1 MSRSPIQNSSPN
13 PPNQSQIASL
23 RRLRQISHLL
33 DNAIPI
39 PGTRYRIGLDPILGL
54 IPGGGDLISSIF
66 AGYVVFK
73 AAQLGAPRETLVQ
86 MAANI
91 VFDTV
96 AGTVPVAGDLL
107 DVTWKAN
114 VKNIE
119 LLDAHLG
126 SPEAWEKSRLAVCRC
141 FAVGFGVNCRRR
153 DFLERHAFRVGIPIA
168 DRAVIWGFRI
178 KINHSNCVK
187 WLLTAYL
194 LQLPVLYPLPE
205 TC

>member
-13 PPNQSQIASL
+13 TPSPSHVASL
-23 RRLRQISHLL
+23 RRLRRISHLL

-39 PGTRYRIGLDPILGL
+39 PGTKYRIGLDPILGL
-54 IPGGGDLISSIF
+54 IPGGGDLVGSIF

-73 AAQLGAPRETLVQ
+73 SAQMGVPQETLVK
-86 MAANI
+86 MATNI

-107 DVTWKAN
+107 DVAWKAN

-126 SPEAWEKSRLAVCRC
+126 SPEQGKKADWLFVA
-141 FAVGFGVNCRRR
+141 ALLLGLMLIVGGVIFLSVMLFGWV
-153 DFLERHAFRVGIPIA
+153 FQ
-168 DRAVIWGFRI
+168 VITGR
-178 KINHSNCVK
+178 
-187 WLLTAYL
+187 
-194 LQLPVLYPLPE
+194 
-205 TC
+205 

>member
-1 MSRSPIQNSSPN
+1 MSRSPLQNSSPN
-13 PPNQSQIASL
+13 TPSPSHIASL
-23 RRLRQISHLL
+23 RRLRRISHLL

-39 PGTRYRIGLDPILGL
+39 PGTKYRIGLDPILGL

-73 AAQLGAPRETLVQ
+73 SAQMGVPQETLVK

-107 DVTWKAN
+107 DVAWKAN

-126 SPEAWEKSRLAVCRC
+126 SPEQGKKADWLFVA
-141 FAVGFGVNCRRR
+141 ALLLGLILIVGGVIFLSVMLFG
-153 DFLERHAFRVGIPIA
+153 
-168 DRAVIWGFRI
+168 
-178 KINHSNCVK
+178 
-187 WLLTAYL
+187 LLF
-194 LQLPVLYPLPE
+194 QLI
-205 TC
+205 TGR

>member
-1 MSRSPIQNSSPN
+1 MSRSPIQNSSTNTPS
-13 PPNQSQIASL
+13 QSHVASL
-23 RRLRQISHLL
+23 RRLRRISHLL

-39 PGTRYRIGLDPILGL
+39 PGTKYRIGLDPILGL

-73 AAQLGAPRETLVQ
+73 GAQLGVPKETLIQ
-86 MAANI
+86 MAGNI
-91 VFDTV
+91 VFDTF

-126 SPEAWEKSRLAVCRC
+126 SPEPGKKADWLFVAGLLLGLMLI
-141 FAVGFGVNCRRR
+141 VGGVIFLSVMLFGWL
-153 DFLERHAFRVGIPIA
+153 FQ
-168 DRAVIWGFRI
+168 VITGR
-178 KINHSNCVK
+178 
-187 WLLTAYL
+187 
-194 LQLPVLYPLPE
+194 
-205 TC
+205 

>member
-1 MSRSPIQNSSPN
+1 MSPSPVKNSAANTPN
-13 PPNQSQIASL
+13 KSQIASL

-54 IPGGGDLISSIF
+54 IPGGGDLVGSIF

-73 AAQLGAPRETLVQ
+73 SAQLGVPQETLIK

-114 VKNIE
+114 VKNME

-126 SPEAWEKSRLAVCRC
+126 SPEPGKKADWLFVA
-141 FAVGFGVNCRRR
+141 ALLLGLTLIVGGVIFLSVMFFGWV
-153 DFLERHAFRVGIPIA
+153 FRVFTG
-168 DRAVIWGFRI
+168 R
-178 KINHSNCVK
+178 
-187 WLLTAYL
+187 
-194 LQLPVLYPLPE
+194 
-205 TC
+205 

>member
-13 PPNQSQIASL
+13 TPSQSHVASL
-23 RRLRQISHLL
+23 RRLRRISHVL

-39 PGTRYRIGLDPILGL
+39 PGTKYRIGLDPILGL

-73 AAQLGAPRETLVQ
+73 SAQMGVPQETLVK

-107 DVTWKAN
+107 DVAWKAN

-126 SPEAWEKSRLAVCRC
+126 SPEQGKKADWLFVAALLLGLILIVGGVIFLSVMLFAWV
-141 FAVGFGVNCRRR
+141 
-153 DFLERHAFRVGIPIA
+153 FRA
-168 DRAVIWGFRI
+168 
-178 KINHSNCVK
+178 
-187 WLLTAYL
+187 LTG
-194 LQLPVLYPLPE
+194 Q
-205 TC
+205 

>member
-1 MSRSPIQNSSPN
+1 MSRYPIQNPSPN
-13 PPNQSQIASL
+13 TPSPSQVASL
-23 RRLRQISHLL
+23 RRLRRISHLL
-33 DNAIPI
+33 DNSIPI
-39 PGTRYRIGLDPILGL
+39 PGTKYRIGLDPILGL

-73 AAQLGAPRETLVQ
+73 SAQMGVPQETLVK

-107 DVTWKAN
+107 DVAWKAN

-126 SPEAWEKSRLAVCRC
+126 SPEQGKKADWLFVA
-141 FAVGFGVNCRRR
+141 ALLLGLMLIVGGVIFLSVMLFGWL
-153 DFLERHAFRVGIPIA
+153 FQ
-168 DRAVIWGFRI
+168 VITGR
-178 KINHSNCVK
+178 
-187 WLLTAYL
+187 
-194 LQLPVLYPLPE
+194 
-205 TC
+205 

>member
-1 MSRSPIQNSSPN
+1 MSRPPIQNSSPN
-13 PPNQSQIASL
+13 PLNKSQIASL

-39 PGTRYRIGLDPILGL
+39 PGTKYRIGLDPILGL
-54 IPGGGDLISSIF
+54 IPGGGDLVGSIF

-73 AAQLGAPRETLVQ
+73 SAQLGVPQETLIQ

-96 AGTVPVAGDLL
+96 AGTVPVAGDLF
-107 DVTWKAN
+107 DVAWKAN

-126 SPEAWEKSRLAVCRC
+126 SPEPSKKADWLFVA
-141 FAVGFGVNCRRR
+141 ALLLGLMLIVGGVI
-153 DFLERHAFRVGIPIA
+153 FLSVMLLGWVFRA
-168 DRAVIWGFRI
+168 
-178 KINHSNCVK
+178 
-187 WLLTAYL
+187 LTGS
-194 LQLPVLYPLPE
+194 
-205 TC
+205 

>member
-1 MSRSPIQNSSPN
+1 MSRSPIQNSSANTPS
-13 PPNQSQIASL
+13 QSHVASL
-23 RRLRQISHLL
+23 RRIRRISHLL

-39 PGTRYRIGLDPILGL
+39 PGTKYRIGLDPILGL

-73 AAQLGAPRETLVQ
+73 SAQMGVPQETLVK

-91 VFDTV
+91 VFDTF

-126 SPEAWEKSRLAVCRC
+126 SPEPGKKADWLFVAGLLLGLMLI
-141 FAVGFGVNCRRR
+141 VGGVIFLSVMLFGWL
-153 DFLERHAFRVGIPIA
+153 FQ
-168 DRAVIWGFRI
+168 VITGR
-178 KINHSNCVK
+178 
-187 WLLTAYL
+187 
-194 LQLPVLYPLPE
+194 
-205 TC
+205 

>member
-13 PPNQSQIASL
+13 TLNKSHVASL
-23 RRLRQISHLL
+23 RRLRRISHLL

-39 PGTRYRIGLDPILGL
+39 PGTKYRIGLDPILGL
-54 IPGGGDLISSIF
+54 IPGGGDLITSIF

-73 AAQLGAPRETLVQ
+73 SAQMGVPQETLVK
-86 MAANI
+86 MATNI

-107 DVTWKAN
+107 DVAWKAN

-126 SPEAWEKSRLAVCRC
+126 SPEQGKKADWLFVA
-141 FAVGFGVNCRRR
+141 ALLLGLILIVGGVIFLSVMLFGW
-153 DFLERHAFRVGIPIA
+153 LFRVVTG
-168 DRAVIWGFRI
+168 R
-178 KINHSNCVK
+178 
-187 WLLTAYL
+187 
-194 LQLPVLYPLPE
+194 
-205 TC
+205 

>member
-1 MSRSPIQNSSPN
+1 MSRSPIQNSSANTPN
-13 PPNQSQIASL
+13 NSHVASL
-23 RRLRQISHLL
+23 RRLRRISHLL

-39 PGTRYRIGLDPILGL
+39 PGTKYRIGLDPILGL

-73 AAQLGAPRETLVQ
+73 SAQMGVPQETLVK
-86 MAANI
+86 MATNI

-107 DVTWKAN
+107 DVAWKAN

-126 SPEAWEKSRLAVCRC
+126 SPEPGKKANWLFVA
-141 FAVGFGVNCRRR
+141 ALLLGLMLIVGGVIFLSVMLFGW
-153 DFLERHAFRVGIPIA
+153 LFRVITG
-168 DRAVIWGFRI
+168 R
-178 KINHSNCVK
+178 
-187 WLLTAYL
+187 
-194 LQLPVLYPLPE
+194 
-205 TC
+205 

>member
-13 PPNQSQIASL
+13 TPSPSHITSL
-23 RRLRQISHLL
+23 RRLRRISHLL

-39 PGTRYRIGLDPILGL
+39 PGTKYRIGLDPILGL

-73 AAQLGAPRETLVQ
+73 SAQMGVPQETLVK

-107 DVTWKAN
+107 DVAWKAN

-126 SPEAWEKSRLAVCRC
+126 SPEPGKKADWLFVAALLLGLMLIVGGVIFLSVMLFAWV
-141 FAVGFGVNCRRR
+141 
-153 DFLERHAFRVGIPIA
+153 FRA
-168 DRAVIWGFRI
+168 
-178 KINHSNCVK
+178 
-187 WLLTAYL
+187 LTG
-194 LQLPVLYPLPE
+194 Q
-205 TC
+205 

>member
-13 PPNQSQIASL
+13 NPSPSHVASL
-23 RRLRQISHLL
+23 RRLRRISHLL

-39 PGTRYRIGLDPILGL
+39 PGTKYRIGLDPILGL
-54 IPGGGDLISSIF
+54 IPGGGDVISSIF

-73 AAQLGAPRETLVQ
+73 SAQMGVPQETLVK

-96 AGTVPVAGDLL
+96 AGTVPVAGDLV
-107 DVTWKAN
+107 DVAWKAN

-126 SPEAWEKSRLAVCRC
+126 SPEQGKKADWLFVA
-141 FAVGFGVNCRRR
+141 ALLLGLILIVGGVIFLSVMLFGWL
-153 DFLERHAFRVGIPIA
+153 FQ
-168 DRAVIWGFRI
+168 VITGR
-178 KINHSNCVK
+178 
-187 WLLTAYL
+187 
-194 LQLPVLYPLPE
+194 
-205 TC
+205 

>member
-13 PPNQSQIASL
+13 NPSQSHVASL
-23 RRLRQISHLL
+23 RRLRRISHLL

-39 PGTRYRIGLDPILGL
+39 PGTKYRIGLDPILGL
-54 IPGGGDLISSIF
+54 IPGGGDVISSIF

-73 AAQLGAPRETLVQ
+73 SAQMGVPQETLVK

-107 DVTWKAN
+107 DVAWKAN

-126 SPEAWEKSRLAVCRC
+126 SPEQGKKADWLFVA
-141 FAVGFGVNCRRR
+141 ALLLGLILIVGGVIFLSVMLFGWL
-153 DFLERHAFRVGIPIA
+153 FQ
-168 DRAVIWGFRI
+168 VITGR
-178 KINHSNCVK
+178 
-187 WLLTAYL
+187 
-194 LQLPVLYPLPE
+194 
-205 TC
+205 

>member
-1 MSRSPIQNSSPN
+1 MSRPPIQNSAANTPN
-13 PPNQSQIASL
+13 KSQIASL
-23 RRLRQISHLL
+23 RRIRRISHLL

-39 PGTRYRIGLDPILGL
+39 PGTPYRIGLDPILGL
-54 IPGGGDLISSIF
+54 LPGGGDLIGGIF

-73 AAQLGAPRETLVQ
+73 SAQLGVPQETLIK

-107 DVTWKAN
+107 DVAWKAN

-126 SPEAWEKSRLAVCRC
+126 SPEPGKKADWLFVAALLLGLALII
-141 FAVGFGVNCRRR
+141 GGII
-153 DFLERHAFRVGIPIA
+153 FLTVMLLGWLFRA
-168 DRAVIWGFRI
+168 
-178 KINHSNCVK
+178 
-187 WLLTAYL
+187 LTGS
-194 LQLPVLYPLPE
+194 
-205 TC
+205 

>member
-1 MSRSPIQNSSPN
+1 MSRSPIQNSSANTPN
-13 PPNQSQIASL
+13 KSHVASL
-23 RRLRQISHLL
+23 RRLRRISHLL

-39 PGTRYRIGLDPILGL
+39 PGTKYRIGLDPILGL
-54 IPGGGDLISSIF
+54 IPGGGDLISSLF

-73 AAQLGAPRETLVQ
+73 SAQMGVPQETLVK
-86 MAANI
+86 MATNI

-126 SPEAWEKSRLAVCRC
+126 SPEPGKKANWLFVA
-141 FAVGFGVNCRRR
+141 ALLLGLMLIVGGVIFLSVMLFGW
-153 DFLERHAFRVGIPIA
+153 LFRVVTG
-168 DRAVIWGFRI
+168 R
-178 KINHSNCVK
+178 
-187 WLLTAYL
+187 
-194 LQLPVLYPLPE
+194 
-205 TC
+205 

>member
-1 MSRSPIQNSSPN
+1 MSRSPIQTPATNTLN
-13 PPNQSQIASL
+13 KSQIASL
-23 RRLRQISHLL
+23 RRLRRISHLL

-54 IPGGGDLISSIF
+54 IPGGGDLIGSIF

-73 AAQLGAPRETLVQ
+73 SAQLGVPQETLIQ

-96 AGTVPVAGDLL
+96 AGTVPVAGDLF
-107 DVTWKAN
+107 DVAWKAN

-126 SPEAWEKSRLAVCRC
+126 SPEPSKKADWLFVA
-141 FAVGFGVNCRRR
+141 ALLLGLTLIVGGVI
-153 DFLERHAFRVGIPIA
+153 FLSVMLLGWLFRA
-168 DRAVIWGFRI
+168 
-178 KINHSNCVK
+178 
-187 WLLTAYL
+187 LTGG
-194 LQLPVLYPLPE
+194 
-205 TC
+205 

>member
-13 PPNQSQIASL
+13 TLSPSHVASL
-23 RRLRQISHLL
+23 RRLRRISHLL

-39 PGTRYRIGLDPILGL
+39 PGTKYRIGLDPILGL

-73 AAQLGAPRETLVQ
+73 SAQMGVPQETLVK

-107 DVTWKAN
+107 DVAWKAN

-119 LLDAHLG
+119 LLDDHLG
-126 SPEAWEKSRLAVCRC
+126 SPEQGKKADWLFVAALLLGLILIVGGVIFLSVMLFAWV
-141 FAVGFGVNCRRR
+141 
-153 DFLERHAFRVGIPIA
+153 FRA
-168 DRAVIWGFRI
+168 
-178 KINHSNCVK
+178 
-187 WLLTAYL
+187 LTG
-194 LQLPVLYPLPE
+194 Q
-205 TC
+205 

>member
-13 PPNQSQIASL
+13 PPNKSQIASL

-54 IPGGGDLISSIF
+54 IPGGGDLIGAIF
-66 AGYVVFK
+66 AGYIVFK

-96 AGTVPVAGDLL
+96 AGTVPVAGVLL
-107 DVTWKAN
+107 DVAWKAN

-126 SPEAWEKSRLAVCRC
+126 SPEPGKKADWLFVAVLLLGLILIVGGVIFLSVMLFAWV
-141 FAVGFGVNCRRR
+141 
-153 DFLERHAFRVGIPIA
+153 FRVITG
-168 DRAVIWGFRI
+168 
-178 KINHSNCVK
+178 
-187 WLLTAYL
+187 
-194 LQLPVLYPLPE
+194 Q
-205 TC
+205 

>member
-13 PPNQSQIASL
+13 TPSPSHIASL
-23 RRLRQISHLL
+23 RRLRRISHLL

-39 PGTRYRIGLDPILGL
+39 PGTKYRIGLDPILGL

-73 AAQLGAPRETLVQ
+73 SAQMGVPQETLVK
-86 MAANI
+86 MATNI

-107 DVTWKAN
+107 DVAWKAN

-126 SPEAWEKSRLAVCRC
+126 SPEQGKKADWLFVA
-141 FAVGFGVNCRRR
+141 ALLLGLILIVGGVIFLSVMLFGWL
-153 DFLERHAFRVGIPIA
+153 FQ
-168 DRAVIWGFRI
+168 VITGR
-178 KINHSNCVK
+178 
-187 WLLTAYL
+187 
-194 LQLPVLYPLPE
+194 
-205 TC
+205 

>member
-1 MSRSPIQNSSPN
+1 MSRPPIQNSSTNTPS
-13 PPNQSQIASL
+13 PSHITSL
-23 RRLRQISHLL
+23 RRLRRISHLL

-39 PGTRYRIGLDPILGL
+39 PGTKYRIGLDPILGL
-54 IPGGGDLISSIF
+54 IPGGGDVIGSIF

-73 AAQLGAPRETLVQ
+73 SAQMGVPQETLVK

-107 DVTWKAN
+107 DVAWKAN

-126 SPEAWEKSRLAVCRC
+126 SPEPAGKKADWLFVVALLLGLMLI
-141 FAVGFGVNCRRR
+141 VGGVIFLSVMLFGWL
-153 DFLERHAFRVGIPIA
+153 FQ
-168 DRAVIWGFRI
+168 VITGR
-178 KINHSNCVK
+178 
-187 WLLTAYL
+187 
-194 LQLPVLYPLPE
+194 
-205 TC
+205 

>member
-13 PPNQSQIASL
+13 TTNKSHVASL
-23 RRLRQISHLL
+23 RRLRRISNLL

-39 PGTRYRIGLDPILGL
+39 PGTKYRIGLDPILGL

-66 AGYVVFK
+66 AGYIVFK
-73 AAQLGAPRETLVQ
+73 SAQMGVPQETLVK

-96 AGTVPVAGDLL
+96 AGSVPVAGDLL
-107 DVTWKAN
+107 DVAWKAN

-126 SPEAWEKSRLAVCRC
+126 SPEPAGKKADWLFVAALLLGLALIVAGLI
-141 FAVGFGVNCRRR
+141 FLSVLFFGWVFR
-153 DFLERHAFRVGIPIA
+153 AFTG
-168 DRAVIWGFRI
+168 G
-178 KINHSNCVK
+178 
-187 WLLTAYL
+187 
-194 LQLPVLYPLPE
+194 
-205 TC
+205 

>member
-1 MSRSPIQNSSPN
+1 MSRSPIQNSAAN
-13 PPNQSQIASL
+13 TPNQSQIASL
-23 RRLRQISHLL
+23 RRLRRISHLL

-39 PGTRYRIGLDPILGL
+39 PGTKYRIGLDPILGL
-54 IPGGGDLISSIF
+54 IPGGGDLIGSIF

-73 AAQLGAPRETLVQ
+73 SAQLGVPQETLIQ

-126 SPEAWEKSRLAVCRC
+126 SPEPGKKADWLFVA
-141 FAVGFGVNCRRR
+141 ALLLGLTLIVGGIIFLSVMLFGW
-153 DFLERHAFRVGIPIA
+153 LFRVFTG
-168 DRAVIWGFRI
+168 R
-178 KINHSNCVK
+178 
-187 WLLTAYL
+187 
-194 LQLPVLYPLPE
+194 
-205 TC
+205 

>member
-13 PPNQSQIASL
+13 TPSPSHVASL
-23 RRLRQISHLL
+23 RRLRRISHLL
-33 DNAIPI
+33 DNSIPI
-39 PGTRYRIGLDPILGL
+39 PGTKYRVGLDPILGL

-73 AAQLGAPRETLVQ
+73 SAQMGVPQETLVQ

-107 DVTWKAN
+107 DVAWKAN

-126 SPEAWEKSRLAVCRC
+126 SPEQGKKADWLFVA
-141 FAVGFGVNCRRR
+141 ALLLGLMLIVGGVIFLSVMLFGWL
-153 DFLERHAFRVGIPIA
+153 FQ
-168 DRAVIWGFRI
+168 VITGR
-178 KINHSNCVK
+178 
-187 WLLTAYL
+187 
-194 LQLPVLYPLPE
+194 
-205 TC
+205 